1 MQRGGARL
9 VEHVPDGGARLVNGR
24 NHGVAEHGQVV
35 HVLHHVQRRKAV
47 QACGGLMSGMGGV
60 MGVNIELT

>member
-1 MQRGGARL
+1 
-9 VEHVPDGGARLVNGR
+9 VNGR

-47 QACGGLMSGMGGV
+47 QACGGLVSGMGGV
-60 MGVNIELT
+60 MGVDIELKC